1 MKRAVILWMG
11 AAMSAVTCG
20 PLLAQEQQ
28 ASSELYLEEY
38 SDEFQENFFEG
49 LKQKGIGNHD
59 RAIARFLKCKQLDP
73 GVKAVDHELAKAYYM
88 DKQYEPAQEYAI
100 LAINAAPGDYW
111 ILDQLIA
118 IGEKLGIPLEALGDR
133 IPYGNPKLQENLALN
148 LFNSGKYREA
158 EKLLEAMDPSPLQQ
172 ELLRKIGDSL
182 QQTAQ
187 VEPTDPEEGPLQ
199 REAEGTVASLRS
211 ELETLRLGSDWRN
224 LLERSGEALQLYP
237 LQPYFYYAHG
247 FSLIETGQ
255 AQKAVEVLE
264 NGLDYL
270 LDDAVLQNEFFRELA
285 RAHTLLG
292 NTQKANEYMNKINS
306 RI

>member
-118 IGEKLGIPLEALGDR
+118 IGVKLGIPLEALGDR

-158 EKLLEAMDPSPLQQ
+158 TKLLEAMDPSPLQQ

-182 QQTAQ
+182 QQTARE
-187 VEPTDPEEGPLQ
+187 EPTDPEEGPLQ

-211 ELETLRLGSDWRN
+211 ESIGTFRGGLAALSAPTVFLLCPRLFPDRDGP
-224 LLERSGEALQLYP
+224 GP
-237 LQPYFYYAHG
+237 
-247 FSLIETGQ
+247 
-255 AQKAVEVLE
+255 K
-264 NGLDYL
+264 
-270 LDDAVLQNEFFRELA
+270 
-285 RAHTLLG
+285 
-292 NTQKANEYMNKINS
+292 S
-306 RI
+306 R